1 MINRVLLIAL
11 TSIAACG
18 LGTGAIAREPGLT
31 DIDKQSDQEI
41 LISQSDGNDSSGTQA
56 SSPAIQALQ
65 DRLRELGYYDGA
77 IDGVFGV
84 ATRDALAAFQR
95 DNNLVGTGILDPLTQ
110 ERLANSDE
118 GSPESDAAAGADESG
133 APASLNDG
141 DSPLADLPPVN
152 EDGEAQT
159 EIETPALEETPSTA
173 DEEAAPAPT
182 AAEDATSA
190 ATPANNNNG
199 GRLIVIGLAI
209 VGLGA
214 LGACAVLWFTKRGQS
229 KTTST
234 INSGPSER
242 SPSNSAPAPH
252 TERATTSS
260 PPPSRSATVMANQ
273 NGSGARASTP
283 ESSTLTPQQQSA
295 LDVRH
300 QAASLA
306 NSAEPKVAK
315 INIIAELI
323 HDLAQ
328 PNAEQ
333 RRKAIW
339 ELGQRG
345 NSAAVQPLV
354 NLLEQSDSHEQSLIL
369 AALAEI
375 GIKTLRPIN
384 RGLVIGLQS
393 ENTEVRKN
401 AIRDLTRIY
410 GALNQVG
417 RSLGHASAID
427 DDPEVRQTADWAL
440 DQLNRMRLNVND
452 SAGRLKDGA
461 ASQDKKTSAEDE

>member
-18 LGTGAIAREPGLT
+18 LGTGAIAREPRLT
-31 DIDKQSDQEI
+31 DIGKQSDQEI
-41 LISQSDGNDSSGTQA
+41 LISQSDDNDSSGTQA

-110 ERLANSDE
+110 ERLANSGE

-133 APASLNDG
+133 APPSLNDG

-173 DEEAAPAPT
+173 DGEAAPAPT
-182 AAEDATSA
+182 AEDATSA
-190 ATPANNNNG
+190 ATPADNNNV

-214 LGACAVLWFTKRGQS
+214 LGAGAVLWFIKRGQS

-234 INSGPSER
+234 INSGLSGR
-242 SPSNSAPAPH
+242 SPSNNASAPH

-260 PPPSRSATVMANQ
+260 PPPSRSTAAMANQ
-273 NGSGARASTP
+273 NGSGARVPTP

-315 INIIAELI
+315 INIIDELI